1 MKIIFA
7 VFLMLHGFAHSVG
20 FIVFWRISEFEGI
33 DYKTTILNGSAD
45 IADTGI
51 RIFGII
57 WLLLT
62 LVYIFNGIAVIMD
75 LPLWESLT
83 MYVSAASLVFC
94 ITGWPD
100 SKIGVI
106 VNILI
111 LIFLFFNKRYGI
123 IM

>member
-33 DYKTTILNGSAD
+33 EYKTTILNGKVD

-62 LVYIFNGIAVIMD
+62 LVYILNGIAVIMN
-75 LPLWESLT
+75 LPLWESMAL
-83 MYVSAASLVFC
+83 YVSVTSLVFC
-94 ITGWPD
+94 IIGWPD

-106 VNILI
+106 VNVLI
-111 LIFLFFNKRYGI
+111 LIFLFLNKRYGI
-123 IM
+123 I